1 MKMSKL
7 KGRMFRVRAVATKEL
22 IDFVRD
28 WRTLIAVILIP
39 LIIFPLL
46 FIALPFLLESQA
58 EERSEFELRIV
69 VQSESEDT
77 DFMAYLDGDN
87 ANITWEELPAGIAN
101 LSDPGPDY
109 SRVREH
115 GVNAILR
122 LEEGVEDNSTIWN
135 YSILRDSTDEMANE
149 ATKRIVTALNTWEEQ
164 LIEATLDENDL
175 NPNTTLNP
183 IRWGGDID
191 ASDVATAGEQAGF
204 ALSLFI
210 PLIVATW
217 TATSA
222 MQPSIDMT
230 AGERERG
237 TMEALLC
244 APINRFELL
253 LGKWIAVALISATG
267 VLAQVCALFFAI
279 SFIASN
285 SDTFGVPEL
294 SLSAILLMFM
304 AILLFAI
311 MVVAFQLAL
320 AVRSRSTKEAG
331 STLGPMIIAI
341 LFPAMFAQFIN
352 LEGVEGY
359 WFLIPV
365 VNVLLALREILTNTI
380 IFEHI
385 ILWAGSSLIYALL
398 AAYYASRQFNREDLV
413 DSIN

>member
-1 MKMSKL
+1 MSNS
-7 KGRMFRVRAVATKEL
+7 KGRFYRVRAVATKEL
-22 IDFVRD
+22 IDFIRD

-46 FIALPFLLESQA
+46 FVALPFLLDSQA
-58 EERSEFELRIV
+58 EERSEFELQIV
-69 VQSESEDT
+69 IQSDIEPSE
-77 DFMAYLDGDN
+77 FISLFEGENMNLS
-87 ANITWEELPAGIAN
+87 WEELPNGIAN
-101 LSDPGPDY
+101 ISDPGPDY
-109 SRVREH
+109 LRVRNH
-115 GVNAILR
+115 QINAIVR
-122 LEEGVEDNSTIWN
+122 LESGFEDNSTIWN
-135 YSILRDSTDEMANE
+135 YSILRDSTDERANE
-149 ATKRIVTALNTWEEQ
+149 ATKRIVNALSTWEDQ
-164 LIEATLDENDL
+164 LVEATLKDNDL

-183 IRWGGDID
+183 IRWGGDV
-191 ASDVATAGEQAGF
+191 ASSDVATEGEQAGF

-244 APINRFELL
+244 APISRFELL
-253 LGKWIAVALISATG
+253 LGKWIAVATISATG
-267 VLAQVCALFFAI
+267 VLVQVSALFLAI
-279 SFIASN
+279 GFIASS
-285 SDTFGVPEL
+285 SDMFGMPAL
-294 SLSAILLMFM
+294 GLPALGLMFVS
-304 AILLFAI
+304 ILLFAI

-320 AVRSRSTKEAG
+320 AVRSRSVKEAG

-359 WFLIPV
+359 WFFIPV

-380 IFEHI
+380 VIEHTI
-385 ILWAGSSLIYALL
+385 YWASSSLVYAL
-398 AAYYASRQFNREDLV
+398 AAAFYASRQFNREDLV
-413 DSIN
+413 ESIN